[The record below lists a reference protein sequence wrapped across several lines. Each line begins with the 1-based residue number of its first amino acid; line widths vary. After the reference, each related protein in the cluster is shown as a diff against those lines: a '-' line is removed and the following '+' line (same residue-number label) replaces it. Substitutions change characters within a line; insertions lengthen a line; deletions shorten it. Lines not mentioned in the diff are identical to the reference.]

1 MHNWHISSWFYEWS
15 DGMQR
20 ICSHIGKNIYQTEF
34 TCGLRL
40 VCTANKKNPPFYMMK
55 KPVVN
60 IAFHEDWVLDKEW
73 IELGV
78 FWLDLIL
85 SPPCPFTCAFLS
97 FTTFSFLSVIG
108 IFASPSELR
117 STILIPFSECQQLR
131 CKSFSG
137 FCCFGLSFMLSSLM
151 AERFCGNYLLGS
163 IVVMTYSL
171 ADYYK
176 QQ

>member
-1 MHNWHISSWFYEWS
+1 MCTTDILVLGFMNGQMECKEYVPILAKIYIKLNSLADSSALL
-15 DGMQR
+15 
-20 ICSHIGKNIYQTEF
+20 T
-34 TCGLRL
+34 
-40 VCTANKKNPPFYMMK
+40 K
-55 KPVVN
+55 KPLRFIWWKEIVVN